1 MEKAIKHLDE
11 LVRRSAVEIEHHA
24 NMPLAA
30 RLRSAWVIL
39 RSKIKRRWRMDD
51 MSKAAQNDHEEYIR
65 FWETHLE
72 EMYELTEGGIITHD
86 GSEEQG
92 WWEVYLF

>member
-1 MEKAIKHLDE
+1 MEKAIKHLDD
-11 LVRRSAVEIEHHA
+11 LIRRSAAEIEHHA

-30 RLRSAWVIL
+30 RLRSAWVVL

-51 MSKAAQNDHEEYIR
+51 EMKAAQNNDEEYIR

-72 EMYELTEGGIITHD
+72 EYYELINDGIITHD
-86 GSEEQG
+86 GETETV
-92 WWEVYLF
+92 WLEVFD